1 MVSKYIIL
9 SEKSWHKNLFDVL
22 KKAFNNDSWML
33 INSKKDFNLNN
44 LKEFNPSKIFIPHWS
59 HIIPR
64 EIYESYE
71 CIVFHMT
78 DLPFG
83 RGGSPL
89 QNLISRNYKTTKITA
104 LKVEQGLDTGDVYLK
119 KTLGLEGTASEIFE
133 RSSSVIEEMIYEII
147 NDNIKPLPQVGEI
160 IEFKRR
166 KPEDS
171 NIYQLSDL
179 EKVYDYIRML
189 DCEGYPHAFVET
201 PNLKFEF
208 INANFNENEEI
219 IIANVRI
226 SKK

>member
-1 MVSKYIIL
+1 VSKYIIL

-22 KKAFNNDSWML
+22 KKEFYNDSWLL
-33 INSKKDFNLNN
+33 IDSK
-44 LKEFNPSKIFIPHWS
+44 KEFNLVNLNEFKASKIFIPHWS

-64 EIYESYE
+64 EIYENYE

-89 QNLISRNYKTTKITA
+89 QNLISRGYKTTKISA
-104 LKVEQGLDTGDVYLK
+104 IRVEQGLDTGDVYLK

-133 RSSSVIEEMIYEII
+133 RSSPVIEEMICEII
-147 NDNIKPLPQVGEI
+147 NKNIEPLSQVGEI
-160 IEFKRR
+160 TEFKRR

-171 NIYQLSDL
+171 NINELYDL

-189 DCEGYPHAFVET
+189 DCDGYPHAYVET

-219 IIANVRI
+219 ITANVRI

>member
-1 MVSKYIIL
+1 VSKYIIL
-9 SEKSWHKNLFDVL
+9 SEKSWHKDLFEFL
-22 KKAFNNDSWML
+22 KKTFHNDSWLL
-33 INSKKDFNLNN
+33 IDSKNDFKLIN
-44 LKEFNPSKIFIPHWS
+44 LKEFNPSIIFIPHWS
-59 HIIPR
+59 HIIPG

-89 QNLISRNYKTTKITA
+89 QNLISRGYKTTKITA
-104 LKVEQGLDTGDVYLK
+104 IKVEHGLDTGDVYLK
-119 KTLGLEGTASEIFE
+119 RTLGLEGSASEIFE
-133 RSSSVIEEMIYEII
+133 RSSLVIQEMIREII
-147 NDNIKPLPQVGEI
+147 KENRQPFPQFGEVT
-160 IEFKRR
+160 EFKRR

-171 NIYQLSDL
+171 NINELYDL

-189 DCEGYPHAFVET
+189 DCDGYPHAFVET

-219 IIANVRI
+219 ITANVRI

>member
-1 MVSKYIIL
+1 MSKYIIL

-22 KKAFNNDSWML
+22 KKVFYNDSWLL
-33 INSKKDFNLNN
+33 IDSKNEFNLVT
-44 LKEFNPSKIFIPHWS
+44 LKEFNPSRIFIPHWS

-89 QNLISRNYKTTKITA
+89 QNLISRGYKSTKVSAI
-104 LKVEQGLDTGDVYLK
+104 KVEQGLDTGDVYLK
-119 KTLGLEGTASEIFE
+119 RSLGLEGTASEIFQ
-133 RSSSVIEEMIYEII
+133 RSTSIIEEMIIDII
-147 NDNIKPLPQVGEI
+147 KNRMQPVPQVGEI
-160 IEFKRR
+160 VEFKRR
-166 KPEDS
+166 KPADS
-171 NIYQLSDL
+171 DLVNLTTL
-179 EKVYDYIRML
+179 EKVYDHIRML

-201 PNLKFEF
+201 SNLKFEF

-219 IIANVRI
+219 ITANVRI

>member
-1 MVSKYIIL
+1 MDNYIIL
-9 SEKSWHKNLFDVL
+9 SEKIWHKNLFDVL
-22 KKAFNNDSWML
+22 KKEFNNDGWLL
-33 INSKKDFNLNN
+33 IDSKNDFNLNN

-59 HIIPR
+59 HIIPS
-64 EIYESYE
+64 EIYESFE

-133 RSSSVIEEMIYEII
+133 RSSSVIEEMICEII

>member
-1 MVSKYIIL
+1 VSKYIIL

-22 KKAFNNDSWML
+22 KKTFYNDSWLL
-33 INSKKDFNLNN
+33 IDSKNDFNLVN

-59 HIIPR
+59 HIIPC
-64 EIYESYE
+64 EIYESNE

-89 QNLISRNYKTTKITA
+89 QNLISRGYKTTKITA
-104 LKVEQGLDTGDVYLK
+104 IKVEHGLDTGDVYLK
-119 KTLGLEGTASEIFE
+119 KMLGLEGTASEIFE
-133 RSSSVIEEMIYEII
+133 RSSLVIEEMISEII
-147 NDNIKPLPQVGEI
+147 TKNIQPLPQAGEI
-160 IEFKRR
+160 TEFKRR

-171 NIYQLSDL
+171 NINELYDL
-179 EKVYDYIRML
+179 EKVYDHIRML
-189 DCEGYPHAFVET
+189 DCAGYPHAFVET

-219 IIANVRI
+219 ITANVRI

>member
-1 MVSKYIIL
+1 MGKYIIL

-22 KKAFNNDSWML
+22 KKLFNNDNWLL
-33 INSKKDFNLNN
+33 IDSKNDFNLNN

-59 HIIPR
+59 FIIPR

-89 QNLISRNYKTTKITA
+89 QNLISRGYKTTKITA
-104 LKVEQGLDTGDVYLK
+104 IKVQQGLDTGDAYLK
-119 KTLGLEGTASEIFE
+119 KSLGLEGTASEIFE
-133 RSSSVIEEMIYEII
+133 RSSSVIEEMICEII
-147 NDNIKPLPQVGEI
+147 NENIQPFPQVGEI

-189 DCEGYPHAFVET
+189 DCEGYPHAFIDT
-201 PNLKFEF
+201 PHLKFEF
-208 INANFNENEEI
+208 INAEFDTNEEI
-219 IIANVRI
+219 ITANVRI
-226 SKK
+226 FKK